1 MRLTKYQ
8 KDAIIRSIWDAVPG
22 VDDLPAIQQALVDA
36 MSEPCKTLYK
46 LAPQALKRA
55 DLYSWE
61 FCLGE
66 YSRVVVVVGDGDLD
80 VLEPFRQRM
89 RDRSKVKDKLKAT
102 VNSCST
108 LKQLY
113 ARLPEFAKHFPD
125 EVEKSRNLP
134 VVTSVAADLK
144 NLGWPK

>member
-36 MSEPCKTLYK
+36 MSDPCRTLYK
-46 LAPQALKRA
+46 LTPRALRRA

-61 FCLGE
+61 FCLGG
-66 YSRVVVVVGDGDLD
+66 YSVVVVGDGDLD

-113 ARLPEFAKHFPD
+113 ERLPEFAKHFPD

-144 NLGWPK
+144 KLGWPK

>member
-8 KDAIIRSIWDAVPG
+8 KDAIIRSIWDAVPE
-22 VDDLPAIQQALVDA
+22 VDDSPAIQQALVDS
-36 MSEPCKTLYK
+36 MSEPCQKLYK
-46 LAPQALKRA
+46 LAPKALRQT

-61 FCLGE
+61 FRLGV
-66 YSRVVVVVGDGDLD
+66 YSGVVAVGDGNLD
-80 VLEPFRQRM
+80 VLEPFRQRA
-89 RDRSKVKDKLKAT
+89 RDRAKVKDKLKAT

-113 ARLPEFAKHFPD
+113 ERLPEFAKHFPD

-144 NLGWPK
+144 KLGWPK